1 MRQVGDAFVAHG
13 MAQQVHDERGAL
25 GVDKGDIAGIA
36 VVGDGAHGFVEGHE
50 VIFGQVLDGLGFVID
65 VGDAFPQFQHDG
77 IAVHDRDADLH
88 DIDTSL

>member
-1 MRQVGDAFVAHG
+1 MNAARL
-13 MAQQVHDERGAL
+13 AL
-25 GVDKGDIAGIA
+25 TRATLPGIA